1 MDITFLERCLST
13 HEGIPSQPELNF
25 GFKVD
30 IILLISCGHVG

>member
-1 MDITFLERCLST
+1 MDITFLGRCLSIN
-13 HEGIPSQPELNF
+13 EGIPSQPELNF